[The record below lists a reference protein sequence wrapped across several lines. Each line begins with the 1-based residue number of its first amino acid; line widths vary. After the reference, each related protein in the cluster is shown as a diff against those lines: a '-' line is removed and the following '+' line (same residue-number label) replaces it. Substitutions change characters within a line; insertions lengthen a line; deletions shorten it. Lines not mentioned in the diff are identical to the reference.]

1 MKFIYSLQPTSPL
14 IHDLFIYFIFKFFL
28 TDPRSLT
35 LIPQSSILDPD
46 FPVNLEVYSFFFDHW
61 RDQLF
66 QDNQHF
72 QVIEFLDQP
81 VPEKLNMGFLFY
93 EHEVLQVECAD
104 SQVQSYPYKHISDT

>member
-1 MKFIYSLQPTSPL
+1 MKFIYSLRPTSPL

-28 TDPRSLT
+28 NWSSIPDPD
-35 LIPQSSILDPD
+35 SSILNPD

-81 VPEKLNMGFLFY
+81 VPEKLNMGFPFY
-93 EHEVLQVECAD
+93 GHEVLQVECAD